1 MGGRSTSY
9 IKYRDFVRALSA
21 DGDDDEDEL
30 ATKVQRIL
38 RRRDDGPGE
47 MDRLFREFDRN
58 RDGDISEREFLRAMD
73 KLRLDLTDSEARRLM
88 RRFDRNNDGRISY
101 REFIRFAE
109 GRGGLASPSKRDRDG
124 DRFSMDDD
132 EDELAIKV
140 QRILRRRDVGPGELD
155 RLFREFDRNRDGDI
169 SEREFLRA
177 MDKLRLDV
185 TDSEARRLM
194 RRFDRNN

>member
-1 MGGRSTSY
+1 MDRFSM
-9 IKYRDFVRALSA
+9 
-21 DGDDDEDEL
+21 DDDEDEL
-30 ATKVQRIL
+30 AIKAQRIL

-47 MDRLFREFDRN
+47 LDRLFREFDRN

-109 GRGGLASPSKRDRDG
+109 GRGGVSSPSKRDRDG

-132 EDELAIKV
+132 EDELATKV
-140 QRILRRRDVGPGELD
+140 QRILRRRDDGPGEMD
-155 RLFREFDRNRDGDI
+155 RL
-169 SEREFLRA
+169 
-177 MDKLRLDV
+177 
-185 TDSEARRLM
+185 
-194 RRFDRNN
+194 

>member
-1 MGGRSTSY
+1 MGERFAGRSTSY

-21 DGDDDEDEL
+21 DGENDEDEL

-73 KLRLDLTDSEARRLM
+73 KLRLDLTDKEAKRLM

-109 GRGGLASPSKRDRDG
+109 GRGGVSSPSKRDRDG

-132 EDELAIKV
+132 EDELATKV
-140 QRILRRRDVGPGELD
+140 QRILRRRDDGPGEMD

-194 RRFDRNN
+194 RR

>member
-1 MGGRSTSY
+1 MG
-9 IKYRDFVRALSA
+9 
-21 DGDDDEDEL
+21 
-30 ATKVQRIL
+30 
-38 RRRDDGPGE
+38 RDDGPGE

-109 GRGGLASPSKRDRDG
+109 GRGGVSSPSKRDRDG

-132 EDELAIKV
+132 EDELA
-140 QRILRRRDVGPGELD
+140 
-155 RLFREFDRNRDGDI
+155 
-169 SEREFLRA
+169 FLRA
-177 MDKLRLDV
+177 MDKLRLDL
-185 TDSEARRLM
+185 TDSEARRLI
-194 RRFDRNN
+194 RRFDRNNDGRISYREFIRFAEGRGGRSDDRSRRSPDSAADDEDELASKVRKILRRRDEDLGRIFREFDRNRD

>member
-109 GRGGLASPSKRDRDG
+109 GRGGVSSPSKRDRDG
-124 DRFSMDDD
+124 DRFSMD
-132 EDELAIKV
+132 EDELATKV
-140 QRILRRRDVGPGELD
+140 QRILRRRDDGPGEMD

-177 MDKLRLDV
+177 MDKLRLDL
-185 TDSEARRLM
+185 TDSEGRRLM
-194 RRFDRNN
+194 RRFDRND

>member
-1 MGGRSTSY
+1 MGGRGGVSSPS
-9 IKYRDFVRALSA
+9 KRDR
-21 DGDDDEDEL
+21 DGDRFSMDDDEDEL

-73 KLRLDLTDSEARRLM
+73 KLRLDLTDSEAKRLM
-88 RRFDRNNDGRISY
+88 RRFDRNNDGRIAY

-109 GRGGLASPSKRDRDG
+109 GRGGVSSPSKRDRDG

-132 EDELAIKV
+132 EDELATKV
-140 QRILRRRDVGPGELD
+140 QRILRRRDDGPGEMD

-177 MDKLRLDV
+177 MDKLRL
-185 TDSEARRLM
+185 
-194 RRFDRNN
+194 